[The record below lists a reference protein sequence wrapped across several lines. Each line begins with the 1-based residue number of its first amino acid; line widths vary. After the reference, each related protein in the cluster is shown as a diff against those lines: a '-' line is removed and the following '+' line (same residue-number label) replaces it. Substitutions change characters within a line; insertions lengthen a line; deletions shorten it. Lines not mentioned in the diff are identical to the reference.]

1 MKDRYTPEQQAEKR
15 QEILNR
21 LQAGVEAIQT
31 SEQFAAF
38 LSFQAKFHSY
48 SAGNALLIMLQRP
61 DASYVAGYQA
71 WKTRFDR
78 QVKKGEKG
86 ITIIVPHVRKVDDE
100 EADEKRRVISS
111 FGTGTVFAYEQTE
124 GKPLPEIAVPTL
136 EGEQG
141 KGLYDD
147 LVRVLRDDRVRV
159 RTEPQDSRTADLK
172 GYYTPRTREIVV
184 REGSQLQ
191 MTKTLTHEA
200 GHHVHIA
207 HVGAESEDRAE
218 KETVAEASAFV
229 VLSHFGLDSS
239 ERSFP
244 YVGVWAKTPDVFR
257 AQLSNIQKVSSH
269 IVEAVEKGGDTH
281 GNR

>member
-1 MKDRYTPEQQAEKR
+1 MIERPSPEQQAEKR
-15 QEILNR
+15 QEIINR

-61 DASYVAGYQA
+61 DASYVAGYQT

-78 QVKKGEKG
+78 QVKKGERG
-86 ITIIVPHVRKVDDE
+86 ITIIVPHVRKVDDD

-124 GKPLPEIAVPTL
+124 GKPLPEIAVPVL

-141 KGLYDD
+141 RELYGR
-147 LVRVLRDDRVRV
+147 LSEVLTADGVRV
-159 RTEPQDSRTADLK
+159 RTESRDRMRGETM
-172 GYYTPRTREIVV
+172 GYYSPATKEIVV
-184 REGSQLQ
+184 REAAQLQ
-191 MTKTLTHEA
+191 MTKTLSHEA
-200 GHHVHIA
+200 SHHVHIA

-257 AQLSNIQKVSSH
+257 AQLSNIQKVSNH
-269 IVEAVEKGGDTH
+269 IIEAVEKGGEAQL
-281 GNR
+281 